1 MNVELFAYPFLFAAI
16 YFEVFLL
23 VTFLS
28 APAKEVRKRA
38 QSTSTPK
45 VSIIVPCYNEEKT
58 VGGTVESLL
67 ALNYPKEKLQIVL
80 VNDGSTDN
88 TAKVMNQYASH
99 PQITVINQTNAG
111 KHAALNAGI
120 TISADAELVGC
131 LDADSFVE
139 ADALK
144 EMLACF
150 DNKKVAASTAA
161 MSVHE
166 PKNFLEHMQNAE
178 YIMGIALRHILS
190 VVNGIYVTPGPF
202 SLYRR
207 EVVMPLGGF
216 RNGHNTED
224 MEMALRIQKA
234 GYIISSAPLARV
246 FTKTPRSVP
255 SLVKQ
260 RTRWTTGF
268 LRNMLYDYR
277 GLVGNPRYGALGL
290 IVLPLGFFA
299 IIGGILLFGVALYQ
313 LIQTAVMTYL
323 RSVGVPLE
331 YTVSSLVPNLSSF
344 EWFYFPITM
353 FVLLVV
359 IAALGSILFVIVGKV
374 VSKTPATLGLGVFAY
389 LLAYGLIAPF
399 WLLRSV
405 GDVLFNHR
413 RAWR

>member
-1 MNVELFAYPFLFAAI
+1 
-16 YFEVFLL
+16 
-23 VTFLS
+23 
-28 APAKEVRKRA
+28 
-38 QSTSTPK
+38 
-45 VSIIVPCYNEEKT
+45 
-58 VGGTVESLL
+58 
-67 ALNYPKEKLQIVL
+67 
-80 VNDGSTDN
+80 
-88 TAKVMNQYASH
+88 
-99 PQITVINQTNAG
+99 
-111 KHAALNAGI
+111 
-120 TISADAELVGC
+120 
-131 LDADSFVE
+131 
-139 ADALK
+139 
-144 EMLACF
+144 
-150 DNKKVAASTAA
+150 
-161 MSVHE
+161 
-166 PKNFLEHMQNAE
+166 
-178 YIMGIALRHILS
+178 
-190 VVNGIYVTPGPF
+190 
-202 SLYRR
+202 
-207 EVVMPLGGF
+207 
-216 RNGHNTED
+216 
-224 MEMALRIQKA
+224 
-234 GYIISSAPLARV
+234 
-246 FTKTPRSVP
+246 
-255 SLVKQ
+255 
-260 RTRWTTGF
+260 
-268 LRNMLYDYR
+268 MLYDYR